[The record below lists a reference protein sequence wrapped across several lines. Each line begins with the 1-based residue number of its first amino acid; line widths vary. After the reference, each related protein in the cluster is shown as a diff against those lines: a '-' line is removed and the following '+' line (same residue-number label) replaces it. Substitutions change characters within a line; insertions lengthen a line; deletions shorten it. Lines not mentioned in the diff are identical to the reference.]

1 MQIVVTA
8 IGKPELH
15 EELKQLKEIQIIG
28 KDIQYPEGILE
39 IIEKENNIQFIILSE
54 IIFGELEIKKYI
66 QKIKK
71 INSKIKI
78 IILLKNKKIE
88 LEKELKKIGIFK
100 IIYFN
105 QFNKIELLKIIEKKE
120 KKENKKSIEE
130 LEKEIQ
136 TLHHIIEKNKIQ
148 KQHSIISI
156 LGTGGIGKSVCI
168 SNLAK
173 ILPVEKIL
181 IIDLDILNSSIALLF
196 NIKNNTNHLEK
207 NPFLKKDKIEN
218 YIIKINK
225 KIDILL
231 GKNIVCNTHIQ
242 NKKIENLILELAE
255 KYDVIF
261 IDTTLE
267 CFLGQHKKIIQMS
280 SDAIMLIEGNVLEI
294 QKAKNI
300 LQIYVQ
306 EWNIPMKNI
315 QIIINKYT
323 KNSIDKDIIKNIFK
337 EHTCIGIL
345 QYYTDYQMVTE
356 KNIVLNLKI
365 KKEYQKISDY
375 ILKKIGKD
383 KPHARTYFKK
393 RKQHPTG

>member
-315 QIIINKYT
+315 QIIINRYT

-383 KPHARTYFKK
+383 KPHARTYFKN

>member
-383 KPHARTYFKK
+383 KPHARTYFKN